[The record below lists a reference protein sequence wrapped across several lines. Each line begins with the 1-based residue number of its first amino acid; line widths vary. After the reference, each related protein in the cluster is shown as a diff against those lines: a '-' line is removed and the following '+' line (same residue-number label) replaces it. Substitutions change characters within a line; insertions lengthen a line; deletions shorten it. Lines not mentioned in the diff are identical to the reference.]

1 MMPACL
7 LVCLYTRP
15 RFAIFHELMLNLS
28 KSKLEWVEETRL
40 LEESEKAGIDAD
52 GALCAVLD
60 FVVFRN
66 ATFCCIHACT
76 IVDEEK
82 DDEAIDEQKHT
93 LKNCFYEALNQEVCC
108 RMR

>member
-1 MMPACL
+1 MPMVRCVLFWIL
-7 LVCLYTRP
+7 L
-15 RFAIFHELMLNLS
+15 F
-28 KSKLEWVEETRL
+28 
-40 LEESEKAGIDAD
+40 
-52 GALCAVLD
+52 
-60 FVVFRN
+60 FV
-66 ATFCCIHACT
+66 TQPCIHACT